1 MTAGACPTCRSPLRW
16 LPDLR
21 AWSCELCRVTFAQDK
36 EATQPKARAKP
47 RDKRIYYGAGAG
59 AVAGVGIALAFV
71 LRGGA
76 TKQPTAEER
85 DNLVR
90 DTFAALSAGDAG
102 KLAERAGKLCDGGE
116 WRAGLDRAAARAHG
130 ATYEVVKIE
139 ERAGSV
145 AEAIAGCHLA
155 GAAPHVLDVDLRI
168 TRAGKPRDAH
178 AKLSV
183 AEAHGEWFAID
194 MPRIVGCDTAI
205 GRVAQVATPDANR
218 AQEPMLERCQDDAW
232 SAVVVECLSQ
242 AGKLDDVPR
251 CLKDLTPEQTAALT
265 KAVQPVVGDKGALH
279 DALVPSQPAPAPA
292 ISGAAEQAP
301 VGDFWVWPLSDGWF
315 LVTSPLFDVA
325 FPHKPKI
332 TVERPPV
339 KTANGNALD
348 IYTLSDEPAGVT
360 FTLEPLGAGA
370 KLTGT
375 KYLEDT
381 KQRMAKLGKV
391 TETHRQDGP
400 VVFTELSVEGGGKRM
415 RVQDRDDTA
424 HGLMTTAATLAPTG
438 DATADRFLA
447 SIHLREVV
455 DTTAS
460 PQTLAKVAAKKSG
473 KSFVVHDAA
482 GSFEVALPF
491 APKITRKPASANPR
505 AVTVE
510 AIADRKPAHVRF
522 EVQELA
528 PWEALR
534 FTPAALADLDA
545 QDGPALEKQVGGK
558 LKRSETELGGLPG
571 SRLDPIAKKPKHDF
585 HRRMVWNRYQ
595 HRLYQIVCSGVP
607 CDPIAKSLTFAA
619 PTPVK

>member
-16 LPDLR
+16 LPDLH
-21 AWSCELCRVTFAQDK
+21 AWSCDLCRVTFAQDK

-47 RDKRIYYGAGAG
+47 RDKRMYYGAGAG
-59 AVAGVGIALAFV
+59 AVVGVGIALAFL
-71 LRGGA
+71 LRGGKKS
-76 TKQPTAEER
+76 TFDDR
-85 DNLVR
+85 DKLVR
-90 DTFAALSAGDAG
+90 DTFAELAAGDTT
-102 KLAERAGKLCDGGE
+102 KIAGKLCEGAD
-116 WRAGLDRAAARAHG
+116 WRAGLERAAARAHG

-145 AEAIAGCHLA
+145 AEQIAGCKLD
-155 GAAPHVLDVDLRI
+155 GAAPHLLDVDLRI
-168 TRAGKPRDAH
+168 THAGKPRDAH
-178 AKLSV
+178 AKLTV
-183 AEAHGEWFAID
+183 AETHGEWFVLD
-194 MPRIVGCDTAI
+194 TPRIVGCDTAV
-205 GRVAQVATPDANR
+205 GRVAQIGASDAAANR
-218 AQEPMLERCQDDAW
+218 AQEPMLERCHDDAW
-232 SAVVVECLSQ
+232 SAVVVECLAQ
-242 AGKLDDVPR
+242 AGKLGDVSP
-251 CLKDLTPEQTAALT
+251 CLKDLTPVQTASLV
-265 KAVQPVVGDKGALH
+265 KAVQPIVGDKGALH
-279 DALVPSQPAPAPA
+279 DALVPGQPTAAPE

-301 VGDFWVWPLSDGWF
+301 VGDFWIWPLSDGWF
-315 LVTSPLFDVA
+315 LVTSPLLDVA

-332 TVERPPV
+332 VVERPTV
-339 KTANGNALD
+339 KTANGNSLD

-381 KQRMAKLGKV
+381 KQRMAKLGNV
-391 TETHRQDGP
+391 TETHHQDGA
-400 VVFTELSVEGGGKRM
+400 VTVTELSADGGGKRM

-424 HGLMTTAATLAPTG
+424 HGLMTTAATLAPIG
-438 DATADRFLA
+438 DVAADRFLA
-447 SIHLREVV
+447 SIHLREPV

-460 PQTLAKVAAKKSG
+460 AQTLAKAAAKKTG

-482 GSFEVALPF
+482 SSFEVTLPF
-491 APKITRKPASANPR
+491 APRITRKPASANPR
-505 AVTVE
+505 AVTLE
-510 AIADRKPAHVRF
+510 AVAERKSARVTF

-558 LKRSETELGGLPG
+558 LKRSEAELGGLPG
-571 SRLDPIAKKPKHDF
+571 SRLDPIAKKPKHDL

-595 HRLYQIVCSGVP
+595 HRLYQIVCSGVS